1 MLEPNEAADL
11 AAETPRDSATIVVLR
26 QAERTVELFCVE
38 RHPRSQ
44 VLGGAIVFPGGKVDA
59 ADWEDC
65 WGELTTSLQPRARAF
80 GEERAARAFAVA
92 ALRELLEEA
101 AILPVTGA
109 GVSHHTALELQ
120 SLLASVPGT
129 EHEESLAFAELLR
142 ARGNRL
148 ATDRLE
154 ALWRWITPQMEARR
168 YDTRFYLLAL
178 PEGQLGRHDERETTR
193 SFWATPE
200 QLLERWGNS
209 EIVLA
214 PPTFCTIALL
224 RAARSVDEAFTIA
237 RRQSLQ
243 PICPVACFEGGQ
255 MVIALPGDPLHP
267 DDALE
272 GSADVS
278 APTRFVVEDGRLV
291 ARRVQRPSR

>member
-1 MLEPNEAADL
+1 MAPINETAEHAAQ
-11 AAETPRDSATIVVLR
+11 TPRDSATIVVVR
-26 QAERTVELFCVE
+26 QAGGAVELFCVE

-65 WGELTTSLQPRARAF
+65 WTDLTTALRPRARAL

-101 AILPVTGA
+101 AILPVTG
-109 GVSHHTALELQ
+109 TALNNETTLELQ
-120 SLLASVPGT
+120 RLLASVPGT
-129 EHEESLAFAELLR
+129 EHEESLAFARLLQDR
-142 ARGNRL
+142 HLKL

-154 ALWRWITPQMEARR
+154 VLWRWITPEVEARR

-193 SFWATPE
+193 SFWATPQE
-200 QLLERWGNS
+200 LLQRWHRS
-209 EIVLA
+209 EIILA
-214 PPTFCTIALL
+214 PPTFCTIELL
-224 RAARSVDEAFTIA
+224 RAARSVDEAFAIA
-237 RRQSLQ
+237 QRQSLQ
-243 PICPVACFEGGQ
+243 PICPVASFEGGQ

-267 DDALE
+267 DAALP
-272 GSADVS
+272 SHDDPNT
-278 APTRFVVEDGRLV
+278 PTRFVIENGRLV
-291 ARRVQRPSR
+291 AQRVQRPSR

>member
-1 MLEPNEAADL
+1 MAHTNEAADQ
-11 AAETPRDSATIVVLR
+11 AAPPPRDSATIVVVR
-26 QAERTVELFCVE
+26 DAAGTIELFCVE
-38 RHPRSQ
+38 RHPRSR

-59 ADWEDC
+59 ADWDDC
-65 WGELTTSLQPRARAF
+65 WSELTTSLQPRALALG
-80 GEERAARAFAVA
+80 GEREARAFAVA

-101 AILPVTGA
+101 AILPVHGA
-109 GVSHHTALELQ
+109 AVSNQAALELQ

-129 EHEESLAFAELLR
+129 EHEESLAFGQLLR
-142 ARGNRL
+142 ERGLRL

-154 ALWRWITPQMEARR
+154 ALWRWITPPIEARR

-200 QLLERWGNS
+200 ELLERWTNS

-214 PPTFCTIALL
+214 PPTFCTIELL
-224 RAARSVDEAFTIA
+224 RAARSVDEAFAIA
-237 RRQSLQ
+237 RLQSLR
-243 PICPVACFEGGQ
+243 PICPVASFESGQ

-267 DDALE
+267 DEAPASSNDP
-272 GSADVS
+272 ST
-278 APTRFVVEDGRLV
+278 PTRFVLEGSRLV
-291 ARRVQRPSR
+291 AQRVQRPSR